1 MNLQQTKNRIQS
13 IRSTQKITKAME
25 LVSISKVKKA
35 KEIHFQFTPFYQEMI
50 TIMNYISN
58 HLEDEKNAL
67 FSYNEESN
75 KNLTIIVSSSL
86 GLCGGYNHNLYHFV
100 ETQLNQKE
108 DELIIIGIKGIY
120 YFKNQGYKIVRS
132 IEDFPPFHLKEKM
145 STQLANFV
153 LKKFQQK
160 KYRKIQMIYTKY
172 VNSLTFNPTLVQ
184 LLPNIKTKTDNKMH
198 KALLMEPS
206 AKEVCQSFIPFYL
219 SCIIK
224 NFLFESVLS
233 EQASRRVAMENAT
246 KNASELEEQLMIE
259 YHKTRQAMITQEISE
274 ITGSSS

>member
-132 IEDFPPFHLKEKM
+132 IEDFPLFHLKEKM

-184 LLPNIKTKTDNKMH
+184 LLPIIKTKTDNKMH

>member
-13 IRSTQKITKAME
+13 IRSTKKITKAME

-67 FSYNEESN
+67 FSYNEEAN

-100 ETQLNQKE
+100 ETQLHQKE
-108 DELIIIGIKGIY
+108 DELMIIGIKGIY
-120 YFKNQGYKIVRS
+120 YFKNQGYKIVQS

-153 LKKFQQK
+153 LRKFQQK

-184 LLPNIKTKTDNKMH
+184 LLPIIKTKTDNKMH